1 MEAPRR
7 PPNRP
12 VPAAPESGRTA
23 PAWDAVR
30 AAPALSAAFGPLDSP
45 LDSPRVQDLVSK
57 LERNT
62 SLADSLGAPHTGSP
76 KV

>member
-12 VPAAPESGRTA
+12 LLAAPEPVRTA

-30 AAPALSAAFGPLDSP
+30 AAPAVSAAFGPLDSP

-57 LERNT
+57 LERINL
-62 SLADSLGAPHTGSP
+62 LADSLGALHTGSP
-76 KV
+76 AL